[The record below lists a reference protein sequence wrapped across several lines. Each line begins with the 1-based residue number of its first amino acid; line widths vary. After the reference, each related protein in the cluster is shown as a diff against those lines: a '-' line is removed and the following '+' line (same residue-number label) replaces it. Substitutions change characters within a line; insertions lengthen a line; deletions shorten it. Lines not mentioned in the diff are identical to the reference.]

1 MDIGKTFAKKEKNK
15 ADSAPIIFDLHKR
28 RDRQIISRLIIQS
41 TIVHVNDDYVEQLRE
56 YFGIT
61 NPTMVYTRGFGEA
74 FQAYLKNVQKKKP
87 LWQQGRWV
95 YFPWISTLSH
105 ILEDKEFQMV
115 RTARN
120 RYLINKDEQERF
132 YHATIGIA
140 GLSVG
145 NSVALAIVLQGGARR
160 IKLADYDRLALTNI
174 NRIRTGVQN
183 LGLPKAEVTAREI
196 YTINPYA
203 KVEIFSDGLNK
214 KNITRFFSGLDVVI
228 DEIDNLAVKYLI
240 REQAKKHR
248 IPVLMG
254 ADNGDNASVDIA
266 RYDKHPRT
274 PFFHGRLGKTS
285 YEELSKLDKFGIGR
299 TITRHLGP
307 ENVTPR
313 MLESLG
319 EMGKTI
325 VSWPQLGGAALLNG
339 CAIAYCARKI
349 ITGQPL
355 ESNRAL
361 ISLDEK
367 LEPGY
372 YSLAKKK
379 KRAKVAREFAKKMN
393 ISQEPQNI

>member
-1 MDIGKTFAKKEKNK
+1 MDLIKILEKKKNAAASFK
-15 ADSAPIIFDLHKR
+15 PHIFDFQKIQ
-28 RDRQIISRLIIQS
+28 DRTWLTDLIRTKSIQR
-41 TIVHVNDDYVEQLRE
+41 VLDDYEEQQRE
-56 YFGIT
+56 YFAIM
-61 NPTMVYTRGFGEA
+61 NPTLVFSPEFEKE
-74 FQAYLKNVQKKKP
+74 FQLYLKKLFAKVP
-87 LWQQGRWV
+87 PWQHGRWI
-95 YFPWISTLSH
+95 YFPWLSTLSH

-120 RYLINKDEQERF
+120 RNLITAEEQKKF
-132 YHATIGIA
+132 YDATIGIA

-145 NSVALAIVLQGGARR
+145 NSVALAVALSGGGRR
-160 IKLADYDRLALTNI
+160 MRLADNDRLALSNT
-174 NRIRTGVQN
+174 NRIRAGVDN
-183 LGLPKAEVTAREI
+183 LGIPKVEMTAREI

-203 KVEIFSDGLNK
+203 KVEVFSEGLNK
-214 KNITRFFSGLDVVI
+214 KNISRFFSGLGIVI
-228 DEIDNLAVKYLI
+228 DEIDNFAVKYLI
-240 REQAKKHR
+240 REEARKHR
-248 IPVLMG
+248 IAVLMG
-254 ADNGDNASVDIA
+254 ADNGDNAIVDIE
-266 RYDKHPRT
+266 RYDKNPRL

-299 TITRHLGP
+299 TITRHLGL

-313 MLESLG
+313 MLESLQ

-325 VSWPQLGGAALLNG
+325 VSWPQLGGAAFLNG

-372 YSLAKKK
+372 NAQQVKKFRVK
-379 KRAKVAREFAKKMN
+379 TAAAFAKRFGL
-393 ISQEPQNI
+393 